1 VILASGNAHKVRELG
16 EILPG
21 IPLEPLPAGIEMPP
35 ETGETFAENALIKAR
50 AVRAATGAVV
60 IADDSG
66 IEVDALDGRPGVRSA
81 RYAGEDATDGENL
94 ARMLADLERAGGDGR
109 ARYVCVIALIDED
122 GREHLF
128 EGTCEGRITDEP
140 RGDGGFGYDPAFV
153 PDATGP
159 DDDRTAAELT
169 PEEKHAI
176 SHRGA
181 AARAL
186 ARHVGV

>member
-1 VILASGNAHKVRELG
+1 MILASGNAHKVRELG

>member
-21 IPLEPLPAGIEMPP
+21 IPLEPLPAGVEMPP

-128 EGTCEGRITDEP
+128 EGTCEGRVTDEP

-186 ARHVGV
+186 ARHLGV